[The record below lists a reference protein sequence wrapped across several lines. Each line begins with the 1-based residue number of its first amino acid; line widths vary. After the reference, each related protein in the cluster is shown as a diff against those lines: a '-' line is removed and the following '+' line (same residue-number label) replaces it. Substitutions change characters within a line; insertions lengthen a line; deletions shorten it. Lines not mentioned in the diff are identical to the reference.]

1 VTRIAITAFC
11 VSEGGQPV
19 SDQKSLPIQAPLDEE
34 VWHERF
40 AAALQTLPE
49 VQLS

>member
-1 VTRIAITAFC
+1 MTRIAITAIRW
-11 VSEGGQPV
+11 SEAGRPV

-40 AAALQTLPE
+40 AAALQILPE